1 MLGPFDYDKENHTKL
16 LWVAEG
22 VTDYYAEISLRR
34 AGLISD
40 RDFLTAAAG
49 LFQGLQ
55 NTPGRLVQSLEEAS
69 FDTWIKFYRQ
79 DANSVNSQV
88 SYYDKGSIVGLLLD
102 LQIRQKSGGAKS
114 LDDHALSLSG
124 VYKKNRNYSPQDFQK
139 AAELMAG
146 TSLEEFFS
154 RFVRGRDEL
163 DYNASLG
170 AAGLR
175 LNTGVTI
182 ANGKPV
188 EKVCRAPTLFKM
200 AID

>member
-1 MLGPFDYDKENHTKL
+1 MRIQPHWVIRVLALSIDEIAPHQLHQIHPHPVQASYQGFLSLVSHEFFHLWNVKRIRPDALGPFDYDKENHTKL

-55 NTPGRLVQSLEEAS
+55 NTPGRLVQSLGEAS

-88 SYYDKGSIVGLLLD
+88 SYYDKRLDCWIAAGSAD
-102 LQIRQKSGGAKS
+102 SSEEWRAKS
-114 LDDHALSLSG
+114 LDDVMRYLYQSFI
-124 VYKKNRNYSPQDFQK
+124 R
-139 AAELMAG
+139 
-146 TSLEEFFS
+146 
-154 RFVRGRDEL
+154 R
-163 DYNASLG
+163 
-170 AAGLR
+170 
-175 LNTGVTI
+175 I
-182 ANGKPV
+182 ATTAHRIFRKQPS
-188 EKVCRAPTLFKM
+188 
-200 AID
+200 